1 MKTLLPATLLLFAA
15 IAPAAAAEAIGA
27 GHEYDNIR
35 LDAAPH
41 SDASELPAALRV
53 DPART
58 VRSYDAAMFGLS
70 YDFTFHDRLGMAE
83 AVPGEPLPRL
93 LPDFPR
99 VAKDVPLPFNRLWIV
114 RDNWK
119 WSIGPVAE
127 RRKHKRVPWEAPTLQ
142 IAGPVETVRNIL
154 AVDPAAKFNMMVTV
168 KDDEAVAQARQIA
181 EFFTGD
187 ASTEWGRKRIEYGL
201 AEPVDV
207 ALWELGNETDWSNP
221 RLPVAEY
228 VRLCKATI
236 AAIRGVDPR
245 AKFAPHAATA
255 PWHETQKAHWKE
267 WHRTLLKELAP
278 DISCFAFHPY
288 YHGYPISLIEGYMK
302 QISDDIAASANPKI
316 TIFVSEHGLWPGG
329 EPGEWKNSWYKTH
342 ALVGCLAVSEWF
354 NRMLAHPEVSAM
366 TMHAA
371 SSGPWGMFYPDPYG
385 GNVYST
391 ALTDLFKFYKL
402 IPWGGKVVAT
412 GLTGEGTAFDGKLSL
427 SAVAVE
433 GDDGKLRVI
442 LTNRLPKTAR
452 KISLDLGKRRVK
464 HVYTLAA
471 DSVKEVNTAADRPVG
486 ISYRPGTEQDSRTFR
501 APSRSITLLVAE

>member
-1 MKTLLPATLLLFAA
+1 MTTLLPATRLLFAA

-41 SDASELPAALRV
+41 SDASELAAALRV

-154 AVDPAAKFNMMVTV
+154 AVDPTAKFNMMVTV

-187 ASTEWGRKRIEYGL
+187 ASTEWGRKRIEYGQI
-201 AEPVDV
+201 
-207 ALWELGNETDWSNP
+207 G
-221 RLPVAEY
+221 
-228 VRLCKATI
+228 
-236 AAIRGVDPR
+236 R
-245 AKFAPHAATA
+245 A
-255 PWHETQKAHWKE
+255 
-267 WHRTLLKELAP
+267 
-278 DISCFAFHPY
+278 
-288 YHGYPISLIEGYMK
+288 
-302 QISDDIAASANPKI
+302 
-316 TIFVSEHGLWPGG
+316 
-329 EPGEWKNSWYKTH
+329 
-342 ALVGCLAVSEWF
+342 
-354 NRMLAHPEVSAM
+354 
-366 TMHAA
+366 
-371 SSGPWGMFYPDPYG
+371 
-385 GNVYST
+385 
-391 ALTDLFKFYKL
+391 
-402 IPWGGKVVAT
+402 
-412 GLTGEGTAFDGKLSL
+412 
-427 SAVAVE
+427 
-433 GDDGKLRVI
+433 
-442 LTNRLPKTAR
+442 
-452 KISLDLGKRRVK
+452 
-464 HVYTLAA
+464 HV
-471 DSVKEVNTAADRPVG
+471 
-486 ISYRPGTEQDSRTFR
+486 
-501 APSRSITLLVAE
+501 